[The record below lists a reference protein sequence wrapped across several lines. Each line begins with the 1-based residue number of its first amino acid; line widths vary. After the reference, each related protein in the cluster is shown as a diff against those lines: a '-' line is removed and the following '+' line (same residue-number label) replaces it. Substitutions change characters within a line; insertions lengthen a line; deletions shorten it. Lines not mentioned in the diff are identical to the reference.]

1 MSIAKLEYQVAIP
14 TGGSDGSQRRRVHGV
29 LRDNAASRQDL
40 FMQARDV

>member
-1 MSIAKLEYQVAIP
+1 MSIVKLEHRVAVS
-14 TGGSDGSQRRRVHGV
+14 TGGSDGSRRLRVHGV